1 MGRRARGS
9 RLDGT
14 VPELRNTL
22 LFVDDEEDVLEILL
36 RTFDRRFEVLTA
48 TSGRQAL
55 EILRTR
61 TVDLLVTDQKMPE
74 MTGIELVTRVR
85 EEGHDLTSILLTA
98 YTDPEDIIAAINKGQ
113 VYRYVTKPWDL
124 QDLLMTVKNA
134 LEYTQLRRDKDR
146 LLRALNKRVEALSV
160 LYEVSR
166 QSAEGA
172 TSYGAIVDRV
182 LIAVAR
188 VLPYDCAAALVAV
201 DEDRSAT
208 LRLRCTGEVGEKALL
223 QAKEAVLAAHRQTSG
238 LLLSEDRIVTRVSGT
253 TSTELQASTQFSAQ
267 LSVTLTAGGRPVGT
281 VALFSRQAKAYS
293 TGDAELLD
301 VLANQTTD
309 AIQTLR
315 ASEDVARRRIEGMV
329 EAMADGVLLT
339 DEKNEIVVIN
349 PAARRLLQLG
359 DDPQQWTSRHLQ
371 EKLGFYPFE
380 LVRGWEY
387 GGAQVLH
394 EELQLFERAVQ
405 STITPVADASGTL
418 RGVVVVLR
426 DVTEQKLREQRKD
439 EFVSIISHEL
449 RTPLTSISGAI
460 DLVLN
465 FIGGELSEKQQRYL
479 QIARDSTEKLNGI
492 VDDLLDLSKY
502 ANGRLKM
509 QFEVVDLSGLVANAV
524 EKYRPSMLGKRIQ
537 LEVQLPATPLRVLAD
552 PTRVGQVLNNLLTN
566 AVKFTPEDGAIR
578 VELRDT
584 PHAPGFGSLS
594 IWNSGESIAEADLER
609 IFDRFEQ
616 ARSPRTRNV
625 RGTGLG
631 LAICRGIVEAHG
643 GRIWAEPTSPGA
655 RFVMV
660 LPVEPAKEF
669 LEGEGPEKA
678 TSSPAQRPAG
688 ERRPTL
694 LVIEDQPEIAWVVK
708 ATLLSRDYDVL
719 VAHSA
724 DEALSIAR
732 RHRPDVITLDLRL
745 PDIDGFR
752 LAEILRHDPDTRDT
766 PICVVSGYDER
777 QSAFRHGASAFLLKP
792 LQPDKLLATI
802 DALVRGRA
810 RRKQGRI
817 LLVDDEP
824 SIRAIAEEVLCNL
837 GFEVLQA
844 GTLAEARERLRES
857 RPDLLLLDVN
867 LPDGDGFS
875 LLEEIKAER
884 ASSHLP
890 VIFIS
895 ARSETA
901 AKVRALKLGGDDYLV
916 KPFDALELGAR
927 VESVLR
933 RKETELGSS
942 PTTQLPGSGAIER
955 EVQRRLQGGGAFA
968 FCYLDLDNLKA
979 YNDYYGFAK
988 ADGVIRQT
996 GDLMREIVR
1005 QEGGEGDFLGH
1016 VAGDDF
1022 VFIIA
1027 PSRVDAVCQRTLE
1040 AFDRIIP
1047 LYYDRQDRERGYI
1060 EAEDRFGQRRRFPLM
1075 SISIVAVMADGRS
1088 ADHPELARLAAELK
1102 KRAKAIPGSVYLRS
1116 DRPPAL
1122 ARSVVG

>member
-1 MGRRARGS
+1 MSES
-9 RLDGT
+9 RY
-14 VPELRNTL
+14 TL
-22 LFVDDEEDVLEILL
+22 LFVDDEEDVLEILS
-36 RTFDRRFEVLTA
+36 RTFARSFEVLTA

-55 EILRTR
+55 ELIRTR
-61 TVDLLVTDQKMPE
+61 AIDLLVTDQKMPE
-74 MTGIELVTRVR
+74 MTGIELVAKAR

-124 QDLLMTVKNA
+124 QDLLMTVRNA
-134 LEYTQLRRDKDR
+134 LESTQLRRDKDR
-146 LLRALNKRVEALSV
+146 LILALHKRVEALSV
-160 LYEVSR
+160 LYDVSR

-172 TSYGAIVDRV
+172 TSYDAIIDRI

-201 DEDRSAT
+201 DEGRSAT

-223 QAKEAVLAAHRQTSG
+223 QAKEVVVAAHRKTSR
-238 LLLSEDRIVTRVSGT
+238 LLLPEDRLVARVSGPV
-253 TSTELQASTQFSAQ
+253 STDAHAAPQFASQ
-267 LSVTLTAGGRPVGT
+267 LTVTLTAEGRPVGT
-281 VALFSRQAKAYS
+281 VALFSHQPNAYS
-293 TGDAELLD
+293 SGDAELLD

-359 DDPQQWTSRHLQ
+359 DDPQKWTSRHLQ
-371 EKLGFYPFE
+371 ETLGFYPFE

-387 GGAQVLH
+387 GGAQVLR
-394 EELQLFERAVQ
+394 EELQIFERAVQ
-405 STITPVADASGTL
+405 STITPVADASGKL

-426 DVTEQKLREQRKD
+426 DITEQKLHEQRKD

-465 FIGGELSEKQQRYL
+465 FIGGELSDKQQRYL
-479 QIARDSTEKLNGI
+479 QIAKDSTEKLNGI

-509 QFEVVDLSGLVANAV
+509 QFEVVDLAAQVSNAV

-537 LEVQLPATPLRVLAD
+537 LELKLPPAPLRVLAD

-566 AVKFTPEDGAIR
+566 AVKFTPEEGLIR
-578 VELRDT
+578 VELRDS
-584 PHAPGFGSLS
+584 PNAPGFGSLS

-616 ARSPRTRNV
+616 AESPRTRNV

-631 LAICRGIVEAHG
+631 LAICRSIVEAHG
-643 GRIWAEPTSPGA
+643 GRIWAERTTPGA

-669 LEGEGPEKA
+669 LDGEA
-678 TSSPAQRPAG
+678 PANASAAHRPAG

-694 LVIEDQPEIAWVVK
+694 LVIEDEPDIAWVVK
-708 ATLLSRDYDVL
+708 AVLLARDFEVL

-732 RHRPDVITLDLRL
+732 RQRPDVITLDLRL
-745 PDIDGFR
+745 PDIDGLR
-752 LAEILRHDPDTRDT
+752 LAEILRHDPDTRDA
-766 PICVVSGYDER
+766 PICVVSGFDER
-777 QSAFRHGASAFLLKP
+777 QNAFRHGASAFLLKP

-802 DALVRGRA
+802 EGLVRGRF
-810 RRKQGRI
+810 RKKEGRI

-824 SIRAIAEEVLCNL
+824 NIRAICEEVLTNL
-837 GFEVLQA
+837 GFDVIPA

-867 LPDGDGFS
+867 LPDGEGFS

-895 ARSETA
+895 ARSETS

-955 EVQRRLQGGGAFA
+955 EVQRRLRSGRAFA

-996 GDLMREIVR
+996 GDLLRDTVR
-1005 QEGGEGDFLGH
+1005 QVGGADDFLGH

-1022 VFIIA
+1022 VFIID
-1027 PSRVDAVCQRTLE
+1027 PSRADAVCQRVIE
-1040 AFDRIIP
+1040 SFDRIIP

-1060 EAEDRFGQRRRFPLM
+1060 EAEDRFGQVRKFPLM
-1075 SISIVAVMADGRS
+1075 SISIVAVMADGRT
-1088 ADHPELARLAAELK
+1088 ADHSELARLAADLK

-1122 ARSVVG
+1122 ARSVAG